1 MKKLFSKL
9 DFLYLVPPVLTLLMC
24 FLVYITKS
32 QGLAV
37 VNMFITAAGYETAT
51 FIIKFYSPYRF
62 RAFDLVKILVSMI
75 LVYGIYI
82 GQYFVSGVAA
92 EDMWPI
98 LKVMQTASLVVL
110 AVAGP
115 LVMLLKKRREGD

>member
-37 VNMFITAAGYETAT
+37 VNMFIT
-51 FIIKFYSPYRF
+51 
-62 RAFDLVKILVSMI
+62 
-75 LVYGIYI
+75 
-82 GQYFVSGVAA
+82 
-92 EDMWPI
+92 
-98 LKVMQTASLVVL
+98 
-110 AVAGP
+110 
-115 LVMLLKKRREGD
+115 

>member
-1 MKKLFSKL
+1 M
-9 DFLYLVPPVLTLLMC
+9 
-24 FLVYITKS
+24 
-32 QGLAV
+32 
-37 VNMFITAAGYETAT
+37 NMFITAAGYETAT

-75 LVYGIYI
+75 LVYCIYI
-82 GQYFVSGVAA
+82 GQYFVSGVAD

-98 LKVMQTASLVVL
+98 LKVMMTASLVVL